1 MVNYGLIAIPLI
13 AILVIGGIIS
23 FFIVYSFYPEKH
35 ENVRIDGK
43 CYELVGAAHEK
54 IMKLTAEMKITKMI
68 LQISKIESQN
78 AIVPIIFNGNDS
90 EAKNFIDKN
99 DLAVTSNQKVI
110 YFPNINGSVVTAN
123 VTKTDLQNIVGNLSI
138 LDVIPTSKSVGGS
151 IGIQPNKYITY
162 EEDKD
167 VSSLLDRI
175 QKSRLLEIIHNSD
188 GVSSAECRNET

>member
-13 AILVIGGIIS
+13 AILAIGGVIS

-54 IMKLTAEMKITKMI
+54 ITKLTAEMKITKML

-90 EAKNFIDKN
+90 EAKNFIDKY

-110 YFPNINGSVVTAN
+110 YFPDINGSVVTAN
-123 VTKTDLQNIVGNLSI
+123 ATKTNLQNILGNLSI

-175 QKSRLLEIIHNSD
+175 QKSRLTDIVHNSD